1 MPAAR
6 TAAGRLGGRRQPVAG
21 GAGRRELLEG
31 LLVAGDPVQ
40 CAQRALAWLQRRTGV
55 RRGVCLAAR
64 AGEGPRL
71 VPVASLGVPAEAAA
85 RFGVDLDLREHPLT
99 RALLASGPV
108 VIPTNGSGTPVTPL
122 GRAEVQAIPLAPLR
136 AGGLPAGLL
145 LVTPLTPVLAREAR
159 WLGRVLGPRL
169 ASLIATRRL
178 EESSDRLQRERALL
192 FSIINAVTDPILL
205 TDGEGRIIVANTRA
219 ETLMAT
225 DDEQSEGRRRAVA
238 LNNML
243 FSAALTRRAMEG
255 AEAPRHEV
263 PLVDPVDG
271 SDLLFELL
279 STVTSDAREGTGI
292 VSILRNVTDLQR
304 ATAEL
309 EENYRKLRQT
319 EADARAER
327 DRLDLVID
335 SVADPILVT
344 DPGGN
349 IVMMNVPA
357 EHLFTVAPDAA
368 GAEAHRAVQAN
379 DAHFSSFVSNLF
391 FDGDSR
397 RRRGSINLVD
407 PGTGQPLPM
416 EAISGKIVS
425 EHGEVTAVV
434 TILHDRTEEL
444 ERARL
449 YEELKTVSAGLE
461 VKVRQ
466 ATAELVRQNE
476 LLRRSHIA
484 LEQASALKSQFL
496 ANMSHEFRTPLNAIL
511 GYTSMLLKGVSG
523 ELNSHQR
530 RNLERIDSNSQ
541 HLLSIINDILDISR
555 IEAGKMPLTMA
566 EFPIPDLIGEVL
578 AEVEPLIARTRL
590 AVTTRVEDALPPL
603 RSDRQKVKQIVIN
616 LLTNALKFTPQ
627 GWVTLTAAR
636 DPGADRIAIAV
647 ADSGI
652 GISPKDQDVIFEDF
666 RQADDSPTRQYTG
679 AGLGLA
685 ICRRLATMLGGDLT
699 VHSALGEGSTFTLAL
714 PRTPR
719 QEEAR

>member
-1 MPAAR
+1 MSSVR
-6 TAAGRLGGRRQPVAG
+6 TTVSRPRAGRPDGRAAVRL
-21 GAGRRELLEG
+21 ELLEA
-31 LLVAGDPVQ
+31 LLTAGDPAR
-40 CAQRALAWLQRRTGV
+40 CAQRALSWLQRWAGA
-55 RRGVCLAAR
+55 RRGVCLAAY
-64 AGEGPRL
+64 ADGGPRL
-71 VPVASLGVPAEAAA
+71 VPVASLGVPIERIE
-85 RFGVDLDLREHPLT
+85 RFNVDLEVGEHPLT
-99 RALLASGPV
+99 RALLAAGPTM
-108 VIPTNGSGTPVTPL
+108 IASNGAGVTPL
-122 GRAEVQAIPLAPLR
+122 GRGDVQAIPLAALHPR
-136 AGGLPAGLL
+136 DLPAGLL
-145 LVTPLTPVLAREAR
+145 LVAPATPGVATEAR

-169 ASLIATRRL
+169 AALIAAVRL
-178 EESSDRLQRERALL
+178 EESERRLQRERGLL
-192 FSIINAVTDPILL
+192 SSIINAVTDPILL
-205 TDGEGRIIVANTRA
+205 TDGEGRIIIANARA
-219 ETLMAT
+219 EALLAT
-225 DDEQSEGRRRAVA
+225 DDDQSEGRRRAVA

-243 FSAALTRRAMEG
+243 FSAALTRAAIEG

-279 STVTSDAREGTGI
+279 STLTTDAREGTGI

-309 EENYRKLRQT
+309 EDNYRKLRQT

-349 IVMMNVPA
+349 TVMMNAPA
-357 EHLFTVAPDAA
+357 ERLFTAPEAA
-368 GAEAHRAVQAN
+368 GTDIQRLVQAN

-391 FDGDSR
+391 FEGGSLR
-397 RRRGSINLVD
+397 RSGSIGLVD
-407 PGTGQPLPM
+407 PSSGAALPM

-425 EHGEVTAVV
+425 EQGEVTALV

-449 YEELKTVSAGLE
+449 FEELKNASAELE
-461 VKVRQ
+461 LKVRQ

-484 LEQASALKSQFL
+484 LEQASASKSQFL

-523 ELNSHQR
+523 ELSAPQR
-530 RNLERIDSNSQ
+530 RNLERIDSNSH
-541 HLLSIINDILDISR
+541 HLLSIINDILDITR
-555 IEAGKMPLTMA
+555 IEAGKMPLTVA
-566 EFPIPDLIGEVL
+566 EFPIPDLICEVL
-578 AEVEPLIARTRL
+578 AEVEPLIARSKLT
-590 AVTTRVEDALPPL
+590 VSTQVDDGLPPL
-603 RSDRQKVKQIVIN
+603 RSDRQKVKQVVIN

-627 GWVTLTAAR
+627 GWVTVTAGGEPTGSR
-636 DPGADRIAIAV
+636 VAIAV

-652 GISPKDQDVIFEDF
+652 GISPKDQEVIFEDF

-685 ICRRLATMLGGDLT
+685 ICRRLASMLGGELT
-699 VHSALGEGSTFTLAL
+699 VRSALGEGSTFTLRL
-714 PRTPR
+714 PRAPR
-719 QEEAR
+719 DER

>member
-6 TAAGRLGGRRQPVAG
+6 TTAGRAGGRVGPGVGAAGRL
-21 GAGRRELLEG
+21 ELLET
-31 LLVAGDPVQ
+31 LLVANDPIQ
-40 CAQRALAWLQRRTGV
+40 CAQRALGWLQRRAGV
-55 RRGVCLAAR
+55 RRGLCLAAQ

-71 VPVASLGVPAEAAA
+71 IPVASLGVPVERAE
-85 RFGVDLDLREHPLT
+85 RFSVDLELPGHPLT
-99 RALLASGPV
+99 RALLATRPV
-108 VIPTNGSGTPVTPL
+108 LLPTNGGGAPVTPL
-122 GRAEVQAIPLAPLR
+122 GRIEVQAIPLAPLR
-136 AGGLPAGLL
+136 TGDLPAGLL
-145 LVTPLTPVLAREAR
+145 LVAPLTPTVAREAR
-159 WLGRVLGPRL
+159 WLGRVMGPRL
-169 ASLIATRRL
+169 ASLGAAGRL
-178 EESSDRLQRERALL
+178 EESERRLQRERGLL
-192 FSIINAVTDPILL
+192 SSIINVVTDPILL
-205 TDGEGRIIVANTRA
+205 TDGEGRIIIANARA
-219 ETLMAT
+219 ETLLAT

-243 FSAALTRRAMEG
+243 FSAALSRRAIEG

-279 STVTSDAREGTGI
+279 STMTTDAREGTGI

-304 ATAEL
+304 ATVEL
-309 EENYRKLRQT
+309 EDNYRKLRET
-319 EADARAER
+319 EAAARAER

-335 SVADPILVT
+335 SVADPIIVT

-349 IVMMNVPA
+349 TVMMNAPA
-357 EHLFTVAPDAA
+357 ERLFTAPEAA
-368 GAEAHRAVQAN
+368 GTDIQRLVQAN

-391 FDGDSR
+391 FEGGSLR
-397 RRRGSINLVD
+397 RSGSIGLVD
-407 PGTGQPLPM
+407 PSSGAALPM

-425 EHGEVTAVV
+425 EQGEVTALV

-449 YEELKTVSAGLE
+449 FEELKNASAELE
-461 VKVRQ
+461 LKVRQ

-484 LEQASALKSQFL
+484 LEQASASKSQFL

-523 ELNSHQR
+523 ELTAHQR
-530 RNLERIDSNSQ
+530 RNLERIDSNSH
-541 HLLSIINDILDISR
+541 HLLSIINDILDITR
-555 IEAGKMPLTMA
+555 IEAGKMPLTVA
-566 EFPIPDLIGEVL
+566 EFPIPDLICEVL
-578 AEVEPLIARTRL
+578 AEVEPLIARSKLT
-590 AVTTRVEDALPPL
+590 VSTQVDDGLPPL
-603 RSDRQKVKQIVIN
+603 RSDRQKVKQVVIN

-627 GWVTLTAAR
+627 GWVTVTAGGEPTGSR
-636 DPGADRIAIAV
+636 VAIAV

-652 GISPKDQDVIFEDF
+652 GISPKDQEVIFEDF

-685 ICRRLATMLGGDLT
+685 ICRRLASMLGGELT
-699 VHSALGEGSTFTLAL
+699 VRSALGEGSTFTLRL
-714 PRTPR
+714 PRAPR
-719 QEEAR
+719 DER